1 MKTPNKYITNLKKHI
16 ITEEMLSDCLYSV
29 NKRAKNCRNQA
40 RSYEHSYHWIHAA
53 SCGESYRNK
62 EDEYY
67 QMKESLLKMLSPV
80 CIHHELL
87 GYAKIRTYS
96 YQKDYRKKYAKAS
109 REDLIVWE
117 NSYYDYESDSEVY
130 FFDVEDKTKPKENYY
145 LFYEL
150 LDHSYHS
157 PIEKEDIEKYPEL
170 EVVHLSEPL
179 RTNGYDET
187 KLISVQFVRKVI
199 RLIESGKYQ
208 YISSKDIKENPLQ

>member
-1 MKTPNKYITNLKKHI
+1 
-16 ITEEMLSDCLYSV
+16 MLSDCLYSV

-40 RSYEHSYHWIHAA
+40 RSYENSSYWVHAA
-53 SCGESYRNK
+53 SSGEAYRSK

-87 GYAKIRTYS
+87 GYAKVRTYS
-96 YQKDYRKKYAKAS
+96 YQKDYKKKYAKAS
-109 REDLIVWE
+109 REELIVWE
-117 NSYYDYESDSEVY
+117 NSYYDYESGEEVY
-130 FFDVEDKTKPKENYY
+130 FFDTEDKAKPKENYY

-157 PIEKEDIEKYPEL
+157 PIEKEDIGKYPDL
-170 EVVHLSEPL
+170 EVVDLSEPL

-199 RLIESGKYQ
+199 KLIESGKCL
-208 YISSKDIKENPLQ
+208 YIPSENNKKIPL